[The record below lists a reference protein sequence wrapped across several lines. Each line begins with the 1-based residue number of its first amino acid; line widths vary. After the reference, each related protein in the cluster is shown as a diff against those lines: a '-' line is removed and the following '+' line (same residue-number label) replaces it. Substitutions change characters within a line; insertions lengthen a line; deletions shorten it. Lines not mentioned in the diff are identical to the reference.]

1 MLNTQN
7 TFGNIAK
14 VELLLEEVYQALS
27 ELDEENFNVNFTSA
41 KQKMQSIIKIKD
53 QNSLKTNNFRLSEKN
68 IQMAKL
74 ISEKFDNV
82 TKDWAEKLKM
92 VQKEI
97 ELIQN
102 QKKIIIY
109 NR

>member
-1 MLNTQN
+1 MHNTQN
-7 TFGNIAK
+7 SFGKIGK
-14 VELLLEEVYQALS
+14 VELLLEEIYQALS
-27 ELDEENFNVNFTSA
+27 GLNEENFDVNFPSA
-41 KQKMQSIIKIKD
+41 KLKMQSIIKIKD
-53 QNSLKTNNFRLSEKN
+53 QNSLKTNNFKLSKKN

-82 TKDWAEKLKM
+82 TKDWTDKLKT

>member
-7 TFGNIAK
+7 PFSNIGK

-27 ELDEENFNVNFTSA
+27 ELDEENFDVNFPFA
-41 KQKMQSIIKIKD
+41 KQKMESVIKIKK
-53 QNSLKTNNFRLSEKN
+53 QNSLKTNNFKLSKKN

-82 TKDWAEKLKM
+82 TKDWTDKLKM